1 MATKQPSPKAAKKPA
16 SKAAPKTSAKK
27 STTKPAA
34 KTTAKSAPKAAK
46 KPASKAAPK
55 TSAKKSTVK
64 PAAKTTAKAAPKAA
78 KKTAP
83 KKQAPQKEASV
94 LAEDDFVDEVALADQ
109 AQAEAFSDQPVEEEA
124 PLAPVTGNNPFPDPI
139 MDMLKAAKKAGS
151 INGAEVTELCLK
163 YELADEACEAVLLEL
178 GKRGVDVVDDD
189 LEEVLEEDMQSL
201 AKAAA
206 ISGRTEDKYAGWEEE
221 GPAVDS
227 FKQFIRDISRTPL
240 LSSSQEKMLARRK
253 DAGDRAAFD
262 HMVRANM
269 RLVVSIAKKYSNRGL
284 EMGDLC
290 QYGAI
295 GLMRAVEKFD
305 WKRGFKFSTYATW
318 WIRQAIMR
326 GIADHAHTIR
336 TPVHVYEDLNRVRQT
351 ERMLSQKLGREPT
364 EEETVQAVNDRREKK
379 DMTVEKLREL
389 KGFPQASVSLDKHV
403 NSDSDSDFSDF
414 IADDAA
420 TQPLNQVMDSLKGD
434 EIEKALAELPDRDRR
449 VLMLRFGI
457 GCEPYTLEECGRWLG
472 ITRERVRQLE
482 GRALRYLYYSEEASA
497 VRDFLV
503 GDE

>member
-1 MATKQPSPKAAKKPA
+1 MATKKPSPKTA
-16 SKAAPKTSAKK
+16 SKAAPAKK
-27 STTKPAA
+27 SAAKSVAKPAA
-34 KTTAKSAPKAAK
+34 KKLAAKKTSTKTTAKP
-46 KPASKAAPK
+46 
-55 TSAKKSTVK
+55 TNK
-64 PAAKTTAKAAPKAA
+64 PAAKKTSPKTTAKTAKQVAPK
-78 KKTAP
+78 TIS
-83 KKQAPQKEASV
+83 E
-94 LAEDDFVDEVALADQ
+94 LEDDIVALEDAKMSQD
-109 AQAEAFSDQPVEEEA
+109 PVEVVA
-124 PLAPVTGNNPFPDPI
+124 PSELDAPVVEITGNNPFPDPV
-139 MDMLKAAKKAGS
+139 MAMLEVAQKEGS
-151 INGAEVTELCLK
+151 ISGADVTELCLK
-163 YELADEACEAVLLEL
+163 YEMEDEACEAVLLEL
-178 GKRGVDVVDDD
+178 GRLKVDVVDDD
-189 LEEVLEEDMQSL
+189 LEEIVAEDLETLQRVT
-201 AKAAA
+201 
-206 ISGRTEDKYAGWEEE
+206 RTKTVDDKYAGWEEE

-240 LSSSQEKMLARRK
+240 LTTAQERSLARRK
-253 DAGDRAAFD
+253 DAGDRVAFD

-351 ERMLSQKLGREPT
+351 ERMLSQKLGRDPSED
-364 EEETVQAVNDRREKK
+364 EIVQAVNDRREKK
-379 DMTVEKLREL
+379 DMTPQKLREL
-389 KGFPQASVSLDKHV
+389 KSFPQASVSLDKHV

-414 IADDAA
+414 IADDAS

-497 VRDFLV
+497 VRDFLM
-503 GDE
+503 GED

>member
-1 MATKQPSPKAAKKPA
+1 
-16 SKAAPKTSAKK
+16 
-27 STTKPAA
+27 
-34 KTTAKSAPKAAK
+34 
-46 KPASKAAPK
+46 
-55 TSAKKSTVK
+55 
-64 PAAKTTAKAAPKAA
+64 
-78 KKTAP
+78 
-83 KKQAPQKEASV
+83 
-94 LAEDDFVDEVALADQ
+94 LEDDIVALEDAKMSEVAT
-109 AQAEAFSDQPVEEEA
+109 EELPPSELDA
-124 PLAPVTGNNPFPDPI
+124 PLAETTGNNPFPDPI
-139 MDMLKAAKKAGS
+139 MDMLKAAKKEGS
-151 INGAEVTELCLK
+151 ISGAEVTELCLK

-189 LEEVLEEDMQSL
+189 LEDIVDEDIEVLQ
-201 AKAAA
+201 KATA
-206 ISGRTEDKYAGWEEE
+206 SNKVDDRYAGWEEE

-227 FKQFIRDISRTPL
+227 FKQFIRDISKTPL
-240 LSSSQEKMLARRK
+240 LTTAQERNLARRK

-351 ERMLSQKLGREPT
+351 ERMLSKKLGREPS
-364 EEETVQAVNDRREKK
+364 EEEIVQAVNDRREKK

-414 IADDAA
+414 IADDAS
-420 TQPLNQVMDSLKGD
+420 TQPMNQVMDSLKGD

-497 VRDFLV
+497 VRDFLM
-503 GDE
+503 GED